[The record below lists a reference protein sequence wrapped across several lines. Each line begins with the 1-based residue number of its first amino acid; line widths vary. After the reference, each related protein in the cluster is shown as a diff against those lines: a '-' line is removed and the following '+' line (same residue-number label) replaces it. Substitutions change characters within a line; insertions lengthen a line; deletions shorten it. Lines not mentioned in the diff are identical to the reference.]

1 MDMAGSDRSR
11 ALKRQV
17 TTATPAGLDF
27 RATGVADEGFA
38 DTMSTGS
45 PCSIAPC
52 LSADQA
58 CNPSCHLQAPEIAGA
73 VGKVAVAAIA
83 VAADEYGGA
92 TAGAQVASPGK
103 VHWQSGPM
111 GNRRRR
117 PLREILCRQRRPSGL
132 RGATS
137 GLAWRLGPVSRLRF
151 HRPIDFLPHRRC
163 RRYHPVGNAEQADAA
178 QAR

>member
-1 MDMAGSDRSR
+1 MRHFLLSGSVT
-11 ALKRQV
+11 ALPFGVGV
-17 TTATPAGLDF
+17 TTAQAGLIAATSGTNRTTASLVGTLR
-27 RATGVADEGFA
+27 RA
-38 DTMSTGS
+38 
-45 PCSIAPC
+45 
-52 LSADQA
+52 
-58 CNPSCHLQAPEIAGA
+58 
-73 VGKVAVAAIA
+73 VAVAAIA

-103 VHWQSGPM
+103 VHWHSGPM
-111 GNRRRR
+111 GSRRRR

-163 RRYHPVGNAEQADAA
+163 RRYHHVGNAEQAVAA